1 MDTCIRHPA
10 PTGSNDYL
18 AGADPVYVDVFAQGS
33 ALYKQRP
40 LPGLYLLLH
49 GGHGSPS
56 NDFSEKRSRKYR
68 FAVEATTSGT
78 ASMASFTL
86 CSNSLPKSIALRF
99 KMAIFHRSPVLTG
112 RQHVSNTQGVQG
124 GFARSEN
131 RQRQAGSAQEDAR
144 PAIQSGRAEK
154 RRARFTFTVRTE
166 ARMHSDA
173 FLSAALCGVCPISPF

>member
-1 MDTCIRHPA
+1 MTTLRALIPSMSMLLRRA
-10 PTGSNDYL
+10 PLCTSS
-18 AGADPVYVDVFAQGS
+18 V
-33 ALYKQRP
+33 P

-99 KMAIFHRSPVLTG
+99 KMAIFASKSCPDGETTRI
-112 RQHVSNTQGVQG
+112 QHPG
-124 GFARSEN
+124 GAR
-131 RQRQAGSAQEDAR
+131 G
-144 PAIQSGRAEK
+144 ICK
-154 RRARFTFTVRTE
+154 V
-166 ARMHSDA
+166 
-173 FLSAALCGVCPISPF
+173 